1 MLDINLSFNPI
12 RMIAY
17 TRNEVE
23 LKVNI
28 KNNSNQVYWIEV
40 EVTVPTDFLSLHPTA
55 RLKTG
60 RIRGGI
66 IFGNEE
72 KTVRC
77 KIYANSVVHPDIY
90 KINVVTY
97 AYDRDGA
104 ISTRS
109 EKIAEI
115 RCDSIDKKNK

>member
-1 MLDINLSFNPI
+1 MLEVNLGFNPI

-28 KNNSNQVYWIEV
+28 KNLDSQPYWIEV
-40 EVTVPTDFLSLHPTA
+40 EVTVPTDFLSLHPTSH
-55 RLKTG
+55 LKTG
-60 RIRGGI
+60 RVRGGI

-90 KINVVTY
+90 KIDVVVY
-97 AYDRDGA
+97 AYDRSGT
-104 ISTRS
+104 ISARN
-109 EKIAEI
+109 EKVAEL
-115 RCDSIDKKNK
+115 RCDRIR